1 MSLTK
6 LSASLLLLFV
16 VSSLGAVN
24 NTRITD
30 SNHDSHSTDSHVT
43 DSNHNSYSNRKN
55 ETFRDGKGMKI
66 FKLKVRILKRPFKF

>member
-30 SNHDSHSTDSHVT
+30 STDSTDSHVT

-55 ETFRDGKGMKI
+55 ETFRDGKSMKI
-66 FKLKVRILKRPFKF
+66 FNLKVRILKRPFKF

>member
-6 LSASLLLLFV
+6 LSASLLLLYIA
-16 VSSLGAVN
+16 SSLGAVN

-30 SNHDSHSTDSHVT
+30 STDSTDIT

-66 FKLKVRILKRPFKF
+66 FNLKVRILKRPFKF